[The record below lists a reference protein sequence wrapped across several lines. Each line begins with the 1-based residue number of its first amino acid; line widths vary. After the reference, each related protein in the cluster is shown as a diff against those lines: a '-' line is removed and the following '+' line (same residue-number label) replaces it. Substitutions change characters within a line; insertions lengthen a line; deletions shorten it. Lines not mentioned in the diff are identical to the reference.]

1 MLKNV
6 SSIEQVIKYDGRQ
19 YPVAPGEAFDVKS
32 MASIGV
38 IGDHEAVCIE
48 EKWESE
54 TGKKLTR
61 TTPEAPKKETEAP
74 IAKEAEKAQPAK
86 EQVAKPAVKKSKSDK
101 KRGKK

>member
-6 SSIEQVIKYDGRQ
+6 SSVEQVIKYDGRQ

-32 MASIGV
+32 MAPIGV
-38 IGDHEAVCIE
+38 IGDHEAICIE

-61 TTPEAPKKETEAP
+61 TAPEALKKESEAP
-74 IAKEAEKAQPAK
+74 IAKEAQKPQPA
-86 EQVAKPAVKKSKSDK
+86 ESQVAKPAIEKAKSDK

>member
-6 SSIEQVIKYDGRQ
+6 SSVEQVIKYDGRQ

-32 MASIGV
+32 MAPIGV
-38 IGDHEAVCIE
+38 IGDHEAICIE

-61 TTPEAPKKETEAP
+61 TASEAPKKKPEAP
-74 IAKEAEKAQPAK
+74 IVKEVEKAQPAK
-86 EQVAKPAVKKSKSDK
+86 AEPAKPTVEKAKSDK